1 LCATVEKKPIAGQ
14 KTKRPLFKLK
24 LRLSLEESEFNA
36 PWDGDFIKATLNYL
50 KETEGKIAKVW
61 ACGPPDMNFEFAD
74 LDRRE
79 PIQGLAEGYEI
90 L

>member
-1 LCATVEKKPIAGQ
+1 MDGGKN
-14 KTKRPLFKLK
+14 TKRPLFKLK
-24 LRLSLEESEFNA
+24 LRLSLEEADFNA

-50 KETEGKIAKVW
+50 RETEGAIAKVW

-74 LDRRE
+74 LARRE
-79 PIQGLAEGYEI
+79 PIQDLAEGYEI